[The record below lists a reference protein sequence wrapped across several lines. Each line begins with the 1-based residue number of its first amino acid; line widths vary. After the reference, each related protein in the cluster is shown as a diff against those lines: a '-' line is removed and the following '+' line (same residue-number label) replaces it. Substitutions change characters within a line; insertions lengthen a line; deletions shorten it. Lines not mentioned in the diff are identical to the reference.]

1 MSSSA
6 LEIDPLDLP
15 VWGQEGIAKI
25 LNMSPKRCEHL
36 LRGGAI
42 DADKF
47 QGRWVSTP
55 RRLLSPFAGWTCT
68 KQAELV
74 R

>member
-1 MSSSA
+1 MS
-6 LEIDPLDLP
+6 LPTTEIDPLDRP
-15 VWGQEGIAKI
+15 VWGNEGIAHV

-47 QGRWVSTP
+47 NGRWVSTP
-55 RRLLSPFAGWTCT
+55 RRLLKPFSSLEAAG
-68 KQAELV
+68 A
-74 R
+74 